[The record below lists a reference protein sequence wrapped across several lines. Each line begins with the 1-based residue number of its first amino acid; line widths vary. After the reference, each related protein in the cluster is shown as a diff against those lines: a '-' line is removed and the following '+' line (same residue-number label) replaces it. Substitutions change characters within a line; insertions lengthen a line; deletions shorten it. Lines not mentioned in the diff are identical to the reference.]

1 MSYKPKTGTSSRRW
15 LVVVCAAAAF
25 FHVCLSAKSLPAVF
39 ATFERRSPMSRPVN
53 RFDPE
58 GLFPDH
64 RPRFHRL
71 EPNRE
76 LLALEQQLRDRNLLA
91 DPQILRWLGIANCGT
106 ERGRAFAVE
115 RLRQALQV
123 YEVQAMRDPDPYRPY
138 GPLSLLCQGDLH
150 LMDQMD
156 GVPWH
161 ISIDSLVLG
170 ALVSGAQG
178 GGKSRAIVSIC
189 QQLVTAVPPRTVLII
204 DPKAQLFPYAARL
217 NAVVLDGTNTAFDL
231 APPPGLDYDKWF
243 RFLMPQLGSVIGL
256 IQAVDILNTAGL
268 IAIEQWSRLRQRDPH
283 AEISLQ
289 DLYAALSFVPDTS
302 RGRREGYADAARTAL
317 GRTIRGAGG
326 MFTCRRGLDLREVF
340 SQNVIL
346 DLRHLADPLSC
357 RWLAQHLVAW
367 KYQDARNKGENNR
380 LETLI
385 VIDDA
390 SRFLGAP
397 TWPSHA
403 AQDATP
409 LSHMLAVLRSSGTGL
424 MAATQLPASIDPG
437 VSALAG
443 LVLVVGGVHGRDHQ
457 QALAGLMGLNF
468 EQQTALGRLRTRET
482 VGFFSRGGYRE
493 PVHGWI
499 PEVMD
504 PMGGQP

>member
-1 MSYKPKTGTSSRRW
+1 MSYRPKIGTSSRRW
-15 LVVVCAAAAF
+15 LVVVCAAAAIF
-25 FHVCLSAKSLPAVF
+25 CLCLSAEAAAFLTS
-39 ATFERRSPMSRPVN
+39 ERRHAMDRHMN
-53 RFDPE
+53 RFGTE

-64 RPRFHRL
+64 RPRFRRL
-71 EPNRE
+71 EPDRE
-76 LLALEQQLRDRNLLA
+76 LLALEHQLRDRNLLD

-115 RLRQALQV
+115 RLRKALQV
-123 YEVQAMRDPDPYRPY
+123 YEVQAMRDPDPFRPY

-150 LMDQMD
+150 LMDQYD
-156 GVPWH
+156 GVPWR
-161 ISIDSLVLG
+161 IPTDSLVLG

-189 QQLVTAVPPRTVLII
+189 SQLVTANPPRNMLIL
-204 DPKAQLFPYAARL
+204 DPKAQQVSYAGRL
-217 NAVVLDGTNTAFDL
+217 NAVVLPGTKIAFDL
-231 APPPGLDYDKWF
+231 SPPLGFDYDTWF
-243 RFLMPQLGSVIGL
+243 QFLMPQLGSVIGL
-256 IQAVDILNTAGL
+256 IQAVDLLNAAGL
-268 IAIEQWSRLRQRDPH
+268 IAIEQWERLRQRDPH

-289 DLYAALSFVPDTS
+289 DIYAALAFVPDTS

-357 RWLAQHLVAW
+357 RWLAQHLVSW

-403 AQDATP
+403 AQEPTP
-409 LSHMLAVLRSSGTGL
+409 LAHMISVLRSSGTGL
-424 MAATQLPASIDPG
+424 MVSTQLPASCDHG
-437 VSALAG
+437 VSSLAG

-457 QALAGLMGLNF
+457 QALAGLMGLNPA
-468 EQQTALGRLRTRET
+468 QQAALGKLQTREA
-482 VGFFSRGGYRE
+482 VGFFSRGAYRE